1 MKRGFQASRVDVKH
15 VGKAVIAQPIRKQ
28 YMRLPTAPAIS
39 EDALMQDFQE
49 KRPSLTAWLPGA
61 RIEVLHWRHEM
72 VLTSS
77 LEVRSSSSILF
88 SCFMLIVVV

>member
-1 MKRGFQASRVDVKH
+1 
-15 VGKAVIAQPIRKQ
+15 
-28 YMRLPTAPAIS
+28 
-39 EDALMQDFQE
+39 MQDFQE